1 MKQKLGQ
8 LCGELFDRNAQVK
21 ELTRLSGGANME
33 SWSFRYGD
41 LRLVLRRR
49 PGGSSEATDLDDNLG
64 VISLAAQAELIETA
78 ARGGVTVPAVLG
90 RLRPEHGL
98 GEGFLMAKIEGQTLP
113 HKILGQPEYAGAEAG
128 LTQQCARELAL
139 IHALDPTTLP
149 AELCYKTPLELVQEQ
164 ELKYRQIAATL
175 PVFDFAFGWLRRNA
189 PAATEP
195 TVLHGDFRMGNL
207 IIDSAGISAVL
218 DWELAHLGDPAQ
230 DIAYLCTPSWRFGH
244 YDKPVGGFDQIGALL
259 AAYREQSGRDI
270 EPARLQYWLIFS
282 TLWWGMVCLAMG
294 ELWRS
299 GGDRSLER
307 AVIGRRVSE
316 VETDLLLQFED
327 VLALSGSNKLN
338 WKQPDEVPFHG
349 EIDYPELA
357 TALGEWNKQSV
368 QEEASGHQLFEAR
381 VAGNAMGILQRQA
394 RWEGAFR
401 QASTA
406 RLAAMGLD
414 RQGLCRA
421 LCEQQV
427 RLEDDAVWDHLRLS
441 ALERMVID
449 QPRYSGF
456 HCAIQ
461 QWCA

>member
-1 MKQKLGQ
+1 MKKKLEQ
-8 LCGELFDRNAQVK
+8 LCDELLDRNAQVE

-49 PGGSSEATDLDDNLG
+49 PGGSNDATELDDNLG
-64 VISLAAQAELIETA
+64 AISLGAQADLIEA
-78 ARGGVTVPAVLG
+78 ADRAGVTVPAVLG
-90 RLRPEHGL
+90 RLQPRHGL
-98 GEGFLMAKIEGQTLP
+98 GEGFLMAKVEGQTLP
-113 HKILGQPEYAGAEAG
+113 HKILGQPEYAGAEAR
-128 LTQQCARELAL
+128 LTRQCARELAR
-139 IHALDPTTLP
+139 IHALNPTTLP
-149 AELCYKTPLELVQEQ
+149 AELRYQTPLELVQEQ
-164 ELKYRQIAATL
+164 ELKYRQIGSAL
-175 PVFDFAFGWLRRNA
+175 PAFDFAFGWLKRNS
-189 PAATEP
+189 PPATEP

-244 YDKPVGGFDQIGALL
+244 YDKPVGGFDQIAALL

-270 EPARLQYWLIFS
+270 EPERLQYWLIFS

-327 VLALSGSNKLN
+327 VLGLSAKSKLN
-338 WKQPDEVPFHG
+338 WKQPDEALFHG

-357 TALGEWNKQSV
+357 IALGEWNRQSV
-368 QEEASGHQLFEAR
+368 QEEARGHQLFEAR

-394 RWEGAFR
+394 QWGGAFQ

-406 RLAAMGLD
+406 RLAAMDLD
-414 RQGLCRA
+414 HQRLCRA
-421 LCEQQV
+421 LCKHEIG
-427 RLEDDAVWDHLRLS
+427 LEDDAVWDHLRLS
-441 ALERMVID
+441 ALERMAID

-456 HCAIQ
+456 LCARQ